1 MSAAEGPRSRRTPPS
16 GGKSRGGAGR
26 TKSGKPRPGTGGQ
39 GRRKLEG
46 KGPTPPAA
54 QRPGHPAQKR
64 ASGSGSRRSPDAS
77 GSGSGS
83 RRSAD
88 APSGPARSGPAL
100 LTPPG
105 PAPAPAAPLTRPG
118 TVPDPGAL
126 LTRPGTAR
134 VPGSRRFADGSGYG
148 SAPSSAGAR
157 RAPRGAGDAAEF
169 VAGRNPVV
177 ESLRARVPATTLY
190 VGAFGGR
197 VARDERV
204 DEAIKLAADRGVPVL
219 EAGAAEL
226 DRLTGGALH
235 QGLALRVRAY
245 DYAHPDDLLARAADA
260 GQLPLI
266 AALDGVTDPRNLGA
280 IVRSAAAFGA
290 HGVVVP
296 SRRGAGVTA
305 GAWKA
310 SAGALARLPVARA
323 ANLAR
328 ALQSY
333 RDAGVF
339 VAGLDAAGEVTIRDL
354 DLATAPLVLVTGSE
368 GRGMSRIVA
377 QTCDVLVRIPIAAS
391 TESLNAGVATGIAL
405 YEVAAVRSRLRLR
418 RLAGVVRFVSAEPL
432 LGPIVAVGLVQASHP
447 GSQHVDLAAWRGRV
461 EAVLDQ
467 PADGQQAPQR
477 PPRADHVEV
486 DVGAVAGHDVAE
498 VLLVPE
504 RQAGE
509 VVQGIALARLG
520 PVEHA
525 GDLRHRRRTRGRP
538 AGRRA

>member
-1 MSAAEGPRSRRTPPS
+1 
-16 GGKSRGGAGR
+16 
-26 TKSGKPRPGTGGQ
+26 
-39 GRRKLEG
+39 
-46 KGPTPPAA
+46 
-54 QRPGHPAQKR
+54 
-64 ASGSGSRRSPDAS
+64 
-77 GSGSGS
+77 
-83 RRSAD
+83 
-88 APSGPARSGPAL
+88 
-100 LTPPG
+100 
-105 PAPAPAAPLTRPG
+105 
-118 TVPDPGAL
+118 
-126 LTRPGTAR
+126 
-134 VPGSRRFADGSGYG
+134 
-148 SAPSSAGAR
+148 
-157 RAPRGAGDAAEF
+157 

-190 VGAFGGR
+190 VGAR

-219 EAGAAEL
+219 EAGPAEL

-368 GRGMSRIVA
+368 GKGMSRIVA
-377 QTCDVLVRIPIAAS
+377 QTCDVLVRIPIAAA
-391 TESLNAGVATGIAL
+391 TESLNAGVAAGIAL
-405 YEVAAVRSRLRLR
+405 YEVAAVRSR
-418 RLAGVVRFVSAEPL
+418 
-432 LGPIVAVGLVQASHP
+432 
-447 GSQHVDLAAWRGRV
+447 
-461 EAVLDQ
+461 
-467 PADGQQAPQR
+467 
-477 PPRADHVEV
+477 
-486 DVGAVAGHDVAE
+486 
-498 VLLVPE
+498 
-504 RQAGE
+504 
-509 VVQGIALARLG
+509 
-520 PVEHA
+520 
-525 GDLRHRRRTRGRP
+525 
-538 AGRRA
+538 